1 MHGIE
6 FLLDGV
12 KQQVLSFVWKGVTY
26 AFEVIGNC
34 FSLLWKGVKYVF
46 KPVQDVCQKA
56 VGFILEVL
64 IAIAK
69 SLNECI
75 NCAGTRVWIY
85 IGEMQQAVMIAD
97 SFLGPI
103 DQDHF
108 QQSAIDSEQP
118 QNSIN
123 IQFNIVDRGNPVIQG
138 ALGALG
144 FHSMN
149 LLAP

>member
-97 SFLGPI
+97 SFLGL
-103 DQDHF
+103 
-108 QQSAIDSEQP
+108 DSEQP